1 MIRQKS
7 RLLIPTMALV
17 LLTAC
22 GERVSEV
29 QARMEQIRG
38 EPAPSIEPPP
48 VPQPIEEFEYSA
60 NSIRNPFLPQSLL
73 LMQTKSEQTEGVKP
87 DTARPKQPLEFYE
100 LAELV
105 YRGKVVAPN
114 GKEYALVQL
123 PDGMVREVQ
132 VGEYMGKNFGRILEI
147 TPTQIN
153 LEEIVPDP
161 QAMFVY
167 KRTSVVT
174 PN

>member
-1 MIRQKS
+1 MTQTSKF
-7 RLLIPTMALV
+7 LISAVMLV
-17 LLTAC
+17 LLSAC
-22 GERVSEV
+22 GDRIGDAEKKMAAIRNER
-29 QARMEQIRG
+29 
-38 EPAPSIEPPP
+38 APSIEPPP

-60 NSIRNPFLPQSLL
+60 NSLRSPFLPQSLL
-73 LMQTKSEQTEGVKP
+73 TMQSKAEKIEGVKP
-87 DTARPKQPLEFYE
+87 DTTRPKQPLENYE

-105 YRGKVVAPN
+105 YRGRIQAPS
-114 GKEYALVQL
+114 GEWYGLVQL

-132 VGEYMGKNFGRILEI
+132 TGEYMGKNFGRILEI

-153 LEEIVPDP
+153 LEEIIPDS

-167 KRTSVVT
+167 KSNALVT